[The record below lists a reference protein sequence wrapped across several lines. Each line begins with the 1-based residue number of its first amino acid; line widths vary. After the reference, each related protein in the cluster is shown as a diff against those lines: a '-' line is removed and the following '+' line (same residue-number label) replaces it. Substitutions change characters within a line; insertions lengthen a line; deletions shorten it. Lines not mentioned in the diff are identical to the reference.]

1 MNKTTIHSKHRSR
14 FRSRLFP
21 LLTLCVLVAGVASA
35 QWRRGRFR
43 TIQEDRRGVPTW
55 EVDANFP
62 GDTFTFARVRYDS
75 YYGRAGGA
83 GWSTDYPDS
92 DLNFSLRLHQLTT
105 IKVNPEPV
113 IVNLT
118 DPDLS
123 DYPFLYMIE
132 PGSLVFSE
140 PEVEGLRRYL
150 LAGGFL
156 MVDDFWGDSQYA
168 NLEYE
173 LSRVFPDRQ
182 PFEVPLEHE
191 IFHIV
196 YDMEEKPQ
204 VPAARRGG
212 YQQSW
217 EYSRDG
223 SDTRTPS
230 YRAITD
236 DKDRIMVFICHNT
249 DLGDG
254 WEREGENEYY
264 FREYSVKKA
273 YPMGINIVTY
283 AMTH

>member
-1 MNKTTIHSKHRSR
+1 MNNVLRPSVIAI
-14 FRSRLFP
+14 
-21 LLTLCVLVAGVASA
+21 TLVTVSIAGLATA

-43 TIQEDRRGVPTW
+43 SIEEDRRGVPTW
-55 EVDANFP
+55 NVDPEFP

-75 YYGRAGGA
+75 YYGRGGGA
-83 GWSTDYPDS
+83 GWQTDYPDS

-105 IKVNPEPV
+105 IKVNPNPV

-118 DPDLS
+118 DENLA

-140 PEVEGLRRYL
+140 PEVVALRRYL
-150 LAGGFL
+150 MAGGFL
-156 MVDDFWGDSQYA
+156 MVDDFWGDTQLA

-173 LSRVFPDRQ
+173 LARVFPDRK
-182 PFEVPLEHE
+182 PFEVPIEHE
-191 IFHIV
+191 IFSIV
-196 YDMEEKPQ
+196 YPIEEKPQ
-204 VPAARRGG
+204 VPAIRSGG
-212 YQQSW
+212 IGRSW
-217 EYSRDG
+217 EYARDG
-223 SDTRTPS
+223 SDTSVPH

-254 WEREGENEYY
+254 WEREGENEDY

-273 YPMGINIVTY
+273 YPMGINIVAY